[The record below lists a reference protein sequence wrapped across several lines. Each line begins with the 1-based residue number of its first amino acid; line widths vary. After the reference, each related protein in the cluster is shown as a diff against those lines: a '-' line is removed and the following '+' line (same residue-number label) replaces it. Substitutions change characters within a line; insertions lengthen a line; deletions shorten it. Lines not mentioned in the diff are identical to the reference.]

1 MTAEFSG
8 GSVRLQR
15 GMIVI
20 VSAVVVVS
28 GCGGAGDDD
37 GGEAAAAT
45 VTVTQPAVTV
55 TPPAETVT
63 ETVTV
68 EPTGTTSEPPRPTD
82 DDDETESESGE
93 ETTTIELPPEGDEL
107 GLDDFF
113 NPDGNWEEGRWNV
126 ADRKDEQGVSANSLS
141 SRELELRLQN
151 QFSTLRFDAGQAND
165 STSSECTAKVDVV
178 VDGELRETRE
188 FGFNVV
194 QEFDGV
200 DVRDSNAVRIEVSLP
215 GCNDYVR
222 VVLSRIQVE

>member
-1 MTAEFSG
+1 M
-8 GSVRLQR
+8 RLQR
-15 GMIVI
+15 GIV
-20 VSAVVVVS
+20 VAASAVLVLS
-28 GCGGAGDDD
+28 GCAGAGDGD

-82 DDDETESESGE
+82 EDDDTGTEPSE
-93 ETTTIELPPEGDEL
+93 ETTTIELPSEGDEL

-126 ADRKDEQGVSANSLS
+126 ADRKDEQGVSVNSLS
-141 SRELELRLQN
+141 SQELELRLQN

-165 STSSECTAKVDVV
+165 SESSECVSKVDVV

-188 FGFNVV
+188 FGFNTI
-194 QEFDGV
+194 QEFEGV
-200 DVRDSNAVRIEVSLP
+200 DVSDSNAVRLEVSKT
-215 GCNDYVR
+215 GCSDYVR
-222 VVLSRIQVE
+222 VVLSRIELE